1 MFTYLSANLSQSLG
15 QLEATMLSAFSRAAK
30 LKQWIARPDCPAF
43 LKECKRYF
51 DKAFSA
57 TPEDS
62 NHVADSAF
70 RPVPAELRATIPAG
84 PKVAIRARHL
94 HDGVVFSRS
103 RTHVGNSLIMYYP
116 DGNRQDPPIP
126 AEIENIVVGMDQRY
140 TYVVRRQLPAPP
152 GTVDPFA
159 PYLHFPAKVFS
170 SKISSTL
177 ETVSP
182 EWVMSHYARWK
193 LDKDRVVVLNLS
205 RVRKVL
211 HTHLSLSHL
220 RIGLTALEVSEI
232 FFKKYN
238 SETTTL
244 IFMSIIQAR
253 KRMWYLRRRLSRVS
267 SESHNPI
274 KTLTLN

>member
-1 MFTYLSANLSQSLG
+1 
-15 QLEATMLSAFSRAAK
+15 MLSAFSRAAK

-51 DKAFSA
+51 DKAFST

-70 RPVPAELRATIPAG
+70 RTVPPELRATIPAG
-84 PKVAIRARHL
+84 PKVAVRAQHL

-103 RTHVGNSLIMYYP
+103 KTHVGNSLIMYYP
-116 DGNRQDPPIP
+116 DGNRRDPPIP

-211 HTHLSLSHL
+211 RYTLEPLSSFHRINSAGIAREIVQPTVL
-220 RIGLTALEVSEI
+220 RSSTIFVFLVSQ
-232 FFKKYN
+232 N
-238 SETTTL
+238 RTVRSMVP
-244 IFMSIIQAR
+244 MSPT
-253 KRMWYLRRRLSRVS
+253 YLV
-267 SESHNPI
+267 P
-274 KTLTLN
+274 